1 MIMKTKNLSGVKVA
15 TGVKAGGL
23 NPGNHNRRLV
33 SLAVKTN
40 IKAGATILLP
50 NHSRRL
56 A

>member
-1 MIMKTKNLSGVKVA
+1 MKTNEKTQSGVKVA
-15 TGVKAGGL
+15 VGIKSGGL
-23 NPGNHNRRLV
+23 GTGNHNRR

-40 IKAGATILLP
+40 IKAGEGIIYS